1 MNRYIT
7 EQEARAIFKDEM
19 RRMVGATEIKDIRWL
34 PTSEAYQK
42 LNYPSQNS
50 IREAVKDEFFRVG
63 IEVQDRRRK
72 NSTKPVYYFNIS
84 ACLKRL
90 NTPPEKREISHKR

>member
-1 MNRYIT
+1 M
-7 EQEARAIFKDEM
+7 
-19 RRMVGATEIKDIRWL
+19 G
-34 PTSEAYQK
+34 
-42 LNYPSQNS
+42 S